1 MACSYCHSLQTVV
14 IPQSVTEIG
23 EEVFEGC
30 SRLTSVEYCEE
41 IEEFVTGES
50 MRDWWNHGGHKKSP
64 STYCFFVRC
73 NMPERIG
80 LVQATKW
87 QGNIHEMLC
96 LIPSTPLDDLSAH
109 FDSINSKLS
118 VYENLKDAPMLL
130 ELAIYQNNAIL
141 NTTTNIDG
149 ILDTDIVPRILSYLT
164 DG

>member
-1 MACSYCHSLQTVV
+1 MVFQQCSQ
-14 IPQSVTEIG
+14 
-23 EEVFEGC
+23 
-30 SRLTSVEYCEE
+30 LTSVEYCEE

-50 MRDWWNHGGHKKSP
+50 MRDWWNHGVHEKSP
-64 STYCFFVRC
+64 STYCFFVRR
-73 NMPERIG
+73 NIPERVG

-87 QGNIHEMLC
+87 QGIIHEMLRR
-96 LIPSTPLDDLSAH
+96 IPSIPLDELSAH

-141 NTTTNIDG
+141 NTNANIDDILNTNIA
-149 ILDTDIVPRILSYLT
+149 PCILSYLLT